1 MCHGTGAVQC
11 CQQEQ
16 MERRCDG
23 EFRTGVTQFRCDV
36 DKDEC
41 LQDRLYVA
49 GWTESASHSAQ
60 LMVDDGTDE
69 QRLAYEVA
77 GQPLYIQTL
86 SYSPVSYELCETVDT
101 SRSQE
106 RYSNALV
113 HTARMNTR
121 RQLLDRQAW
130 LSSAVQGRHAMLLN
144 SSDEAAFPSRV
155 PAKYFLDNN
164 HSALSFLPG
173 GSEIVPVVIMMEA
186 IQAICSLTDS
196 MARIAQWELQLTE
209 PEQKCGVLLKYRDD
223 DAAQS
228 SKEICFLEESEAAK
242 DLFVNVLTVL
252 WLEKPQSHSVWF

>member
-1 MCHGTGAVQC
+1 MGQVPVQC

-23 EFRTGVTQFRCDV
+23 EFRTGVTQLRCDV

-41 LQDRLYVA
+41 LPDRLHL

-60 LMVDDGTDE
+60 LFVDDTDE
-69 QRLAYEVA
+69 QRFMYEVS

-86 SYSPVSYELCETVDT
+86 SYSPVSYDMCDTVDT

-121 RQLLDRQAW
+121 R
-130 LSSAVQGRHAMLLN
+130 HAMLLN
-144 SSDEAAFPSRV
+144 SSNQAVSLSRI
-155 PAKYFLDNN
+155 PAKYFLDSN
-164 HSALSFLPG
+164 HSALSFLPS
-173 GSEIVPVVIMMEA
+173 GSEIPPAV
-186 IQAICSLTDS
+186 CSLTDS
-196 MARIAQWELQLTE
+196 MMRIAQWELHLTE
-209 PEQKCGVLLKYRDD
+209 LEQKCGVLLKYRDD
-223 DAAQS
+223 DAAQT
-228 SKEICFLEESEAAK
+228 SKEICFLEESETAK
-242 DLFVNVLTVL
+242 DVFVNVLTVL